1 MKQKKAKTK
10 YKHDLCFAFVFI
22 ANKSD
27 PLEKPF
33 HKRSNF
39 RIPRNWHPRT
49 TGPRMNKY

>member
-10 YKHDLCFAFVFI
+10 YKHDLFFAFVFI

-33 HKRSNF
+33 YKLDIRVSSGFLNTQ
-39 RIPRNWHPRT
+39 IQ
-49 TGPRMNKY
+49 